1 MDRRLESN
9 KHVGVLLDRFRVDF
23 GYDKPKGI
31 VAGFVSVSEFSESCE
46 IIANLAYLL
55 ASRSATVCAVDFKVF
70 YPNLVDWFGGISA
83 DSKGEG
89 LIRLLNS
96 EKTDVRHVARKT
108 DDKNV
113 FLVSPSPNDDIE
125 DYLSFSIDD
134 VSRIISVLKGVF
146 DVVLIDIPN
155 NPALEFCLGAMM
167 QCHKGFFIASERI
180 DAPRN
185 IQKLLEFAMKI
196 TNNAESFQNIILSHQ
211 QSLVYDERAL
221 TEPIKRTGKNSLG
234 LRIAARIPFIKN
246 AVQCALD
253 GKVFIR
259 DGSYINKRVM
269 KEGIHFTDEMTSI
282 ADIIWGG
289 PGIADA

>member
-1 MDRRLESN
+1 MDRGLEYT
-9 KHVGVLLDRFRVDF
+9 KQAGALLDRFQVDF

-31 VAGFVSVSEFSESCE
+31 VAGFVSVSEFSEGCE

-55 ASRSATVCAVDFKVF
+55 ASRGSTVCAVDFKVF
-70 YPNLVDWFGGISA
+70 YPNLVDWLGGITA

-134 VSRIISVLKGVF
+134 VGRIIAVLKSVF
-146 DVVLIDIPN
+146 DIVLIDIPN
-155 NPALEFCLGAMM
+155 NPAHEFCLGAMM
-167 QCHKGFFIASERI
+167 HCHKGFFVASERI

-185 IQKLLEFAMKI
+185 IQKLLEFAMKM

-211 QSLVYDERAL
+211 QSLIYDEKAL
-221 TEPIKRTGKNSLG
+221 TEPVKRTGKNSIG
-234 LRIAARIPFIKN
+234 LRIAARIPFVKG

-253 GKVFIR
+253 GKIFIR
-259 DGSYINKRVM
+259 DGSYVNKRVM
-269 KEGIHFTDEMTSI
+269 KEGKRFTDEMISI

-289 PGIADA
+289 LGNADA